1 MINFMIPLTIT
12 VIVVALLLRP
22 RKNTSKPSK
31 IAILAT
37 TVPLLIL
44 GVAAVIFQLLHNAA
58 GTVEVSDISNIC
70 FIVGLGWMGA
80 AILVSIGFAL
90 TRKGEV
96 AKGIGFGVCIAFII
110 SIFELMLL
118 EWSAGV

>member
-12 VIVVALLLRP
+12 VVVVGWLLRP
-22 RKNTSKPSK
+22 GKNPQKPRKL
-31 IAILAT
+31 AILAT
-37 TVPLLIL
+37 IVPMIIL
-44 GVAAVIFQLLHNAA
+44 VVAAVIFQLLHNAA
-58 GTVEVSDISNIC
+58 GTVEVSEISNTC
-70 FIVGLGWMGA
+70 FIIGLGWMGA

-96 AKGIGFGVCIAFII
+96 AKGIGFGVCIAFFT